1 MINLFYDDSNKVY
14 LKYYA
19 DLPAELKDKDYLQ
32 VEVVDDPEEKTGK
45 VAVLYADKDRY
56 WYEYEKKELTEDEL
70 LANKIKVLA
79 DSQSSTEDLLQELIL
94 SMYQWLDN

>member
-32 VEVVDDPEEKTGK
+32 VEVIDDPEEKAGK
-45 VAVLYADKDRY
+45 VAVLYANKDKY
-56 WYEYEKKELTEDEL
+56 WYEYEDKELTEDEV
-70 LANKIKVLA
+70 LANKVKVLA
-79 DSQSSTEDLLQELIL
+79 DSQSDTEDLLQEVIL
-94 SMYQWLDN
+94 SMYQ